1 MIGTTVG
8 HYRIVSKLGEGG
20 VGAVYR
26 ATDTKL
32 GRDVAVKVLP
42 DAFGLDGERLA
53 RFTREA
59 QVLASLNHPNIA
71 AIYGV
76 EERALVMELV
86 EGSQLQGPVPVET
99 ALGYARQ
106 IAEALEAAH
115 EKGIVHRD
123 LKPANV
129 LVTADGVVKVL
140 DFGLAKAAEPVASA
154 NPANSP
160 TLTMGAT
167 EVGLIMGTAGYMS
180 PEQAAGKV
188 VDKRADIWAF
198 GVVLFELVT
207 GESLF
212 AGETVSHTLA
222 HVLTREID
230 LSRAPAAV
238 RPLLERCLDR
248 DVKTRLRDIGEARV
262 WIQRFSVGPVEVAAP
277 VSGRRGALAVLGAG
291 VLGAVAGG
299 LGVGWWK
306 GGKATGEKPLQRFT
320 VDLPGQTGEGGLLSP
335 DGTSIVYFRRGAG
348 GERQLAMRRLGQSG
362 ATEFAPLGSW
372 PIFSPD
378 GQWVAHTIGTTVT
391 AVLVKVPVQG
401 GAPVEIG
408 KVPGFRGG
416 WWGADG
422 TIVYGTAPGAL
433 AGGKL
438 YRIPASGGNAAS
450 GC

>member
-20 VGAVYR
+20 MGAVYR

-42 DAFGLDGERLA
+42 ESFGLDGERLA

-71 AIYGV
+71 SIYGV
-76 EERALVMELV
+76 EERALIMELV
-86 EGSQLQGPVPVET
+86 DGAELKGPVPVET

-129 LVTADGVVKVL
+129 LVTAEGVVKVL
-140 DFGLAKAAEPVASA
+140 DFGLAKAAEPVAGS

-230 LSRAPAAV
+230 LGKAPGAV
-238 RPLLERCLDR
+238 RPLLARCLDR